1 MTHHFRVEDDHAS
14 QELPEPQEWVERYG
28 DALYRYAV
36 TRLRR
41 SHEAEEVVQETFL
54 AAFKARNQFQG
65 QCVPLTWLTSIL
77 RRKILD
83 RLRQAA
89 RHAAELDP
97 ADLDACFDETN
108 HWREPLGHWA
118 DPATLAERSDFWR
131 VVNSCM
137 AKLPARMA
145 AAFALRTLDN
155 EEPAEVCRQLDLSS
169 QNLWVLLH
177 RARLRL
183 ARCLQVNWFNAEG

>member
-1 MTHHFRVEDDHAS
+1 MTQQFRVDGHSTSED
-14 QELPEPQEWVERYG
+14 LPDPHEWVERYS
-28 DALYRYAV
+28 DALYRYAL

-41 SHEAEEVVQETFL
+41 SHDAEEAVQETFL

-65 QCVPLTWLTSIL
+65 QSVPLTWLTSIL
-77 RRKILD
+77 KRKILD

-89 RHAAELDP
+89 RQAADLDP
-97 ADLDACFDETN
+97 ADLDAWFDDTN
-108 HWREPLGHWA
+108 HWREPLGRWG
-118 DPATLAERSDFWR
+118 DPARLAERSDFWR
-131 VVNSCM
+131 VVSTCM

-145 AAFALRTLDN
+145 AAFTLRTLDN
-155 EEPAEVCRQLDLSS
+155 EEPAAVCRHLALSP

-183 ARCLQVNWFNAEG
+183 ARCLQINWFNAEG

>member
-1 MTHHFRVEDDHAS
+1 MCRRERPIGKVGSWFQRRKHPDMTHKFRVDEDHAS

-28 DALYRYAV
+28 DALYRYAL

-54 AAFKARNQFQG
+54 TAFKARNQFQG

-97 ADLDACFDETN
+97 ADLDKSTLRISRPMDVAVLYCWVTETI
-108 HWREPLGHWA
+108 
-118 DPATLAERSDFWR
+118 AT
-131 VVNSCM
+131 
-137 AKLPARMA
+137 
-145 AAFALRTLDN
+145 
-155 EEPAEVCRQLDLSS
+155 
-169 QNLWVLLH
+169 
-177 RARLRL
+177 RLVI
-183 ARCLQVNWFNAEG
+183 QG